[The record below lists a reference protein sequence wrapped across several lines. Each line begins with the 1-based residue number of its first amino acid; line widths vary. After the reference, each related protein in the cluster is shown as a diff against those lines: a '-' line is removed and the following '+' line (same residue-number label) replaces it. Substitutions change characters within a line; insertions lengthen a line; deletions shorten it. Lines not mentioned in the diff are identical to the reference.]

1 MDILRQG
8 RTYPNKRLK
17 DIMNNKF
24 ITICFILFAFFT
36 ASVFAYSLQAKEK
49 KGVFYPN
56 FLLHNSTSA
65 CMRGVVQ
72 LIIQYNPSLQNKYM
86 PPAVQQQLLG
96 HCSCVIDRIREK
108 YTSQEY
114 IEKMNDYLWI
124 KEVWARAGTQCMT
137 AGYLAGLVA
146 KPTDNETKKDT
157 KVEDNKTESL
167 KPESKVEEIENEEP
181 TIFQG

>member
-1 MDILRQG
+1 
-8 RTYPNKRLK
+8 
-17 DIMNNKF
+17 MNNKF
-24 ITICFILFAFFT
+24 ITICFILFALFT
-36 ASVFAYSLQAKEK
+36 ASVFAFSLQASEK
-49 KGVFYPN
+49 KDEFYPN
-56 FLLHNSTSA
+56 FLLHNSTTA
-65 CMRGVVQ
+65 CMRGFVQ
-72 LIIQYNPSLQNKYM
+72 LIIQYNPSLQNQYM

-96 HCSCVIDRIREK
+96 HCSCVIDSIRGE

-124 KEVWARAGTQCMT
+124 KNVWVIHGNQCMK

-146 KPTDNETKKDT
+146 EPVDNKTKEDM

-167 KPESKVEEIENEEP
+167 KPESKVEEIENEEA

>member
-1 MDILRQG
+1 
-8 RTYPNKRLK
+8 
-17 DIMNNKF
+17 MNNKF
-24 ITICFILFAFFT
+24 ITICFILFALFT
-36 ASVFAYSLQAKEK
+36 ASVFAFSLQAKEK

-72 LIIQYNPSLQNKYM
+72 MIVQYNPSLRNQYM
-86 PPAVQQQLLG
+86 PPAIQQQLLG
-96 HCSCVIDRIREK
+96 HCSCVIDGIREE
-108 YTSQEY
+108 YSSQEY

-124 KEVWARAGTQCMT
+124 KEVWGRHGALCMT

-146 KPTDNETKKDT
+146 KPTDNETKEDT

-167 KPESKVEEIENEEP
+167 EPESKVEEIQNEEP